1 VRVQGRWLVA
11 AALSVFV
18 LAAALFLDGGGSC
31 DGVAD
36 SCRAEPLG
44 DWSYATF
51 WIVVVGAFVAFCVY
65 RAFSR
70 RR

>member
-1 VRVQGRWLVA
+1 
-11 AALSVFV
+11 V
-18 LAAALFLDGGGSC
+18 LAAALFLDRGGSC